1 MRLAEE
7 AGAKLSDPRS
17 RVLSVRILHTSDW
30 HIGRTFHG
38 WSTLDAL
45 RVVFDAMIAAVRDN
59 HVDVVVVAGDVF
71 DSSTPSAE
79 AVTMLDEV
87 LLGLRKAGARVV
99 ASSGNH
105 DSAARLGAKAAFA
118 AAAGVFVQTK
128 PQQIAEPVTITDDHG
143 PVHFYAIP
151 FLDPAKMRTEWPD
164 AEPMRSQADALR
176 HAMHLVRADAA
187 ARDGRSVVLA
197 HTFVQGAEDAVY
209 DSQRDILGGL
219 DKVSVPT
226 FRGVDY
232 AALGH
237 IHGRMTLDKQVRY
250 AGAPLHYS
258 FSEAGKPRG
267 GWLVD
272 LDAHGFAGAQWLD
285 LPVPRPLAELRGT
298 LDDLLS
304 NPGYDSLH
312 DHWISAVLTDN
323 EHPMD
328 AMRKLQARFPHCAL
342 LRHEPAQ
349 ISADDGVIYTEL
361 VRGKTD
367 LELIGAFLTRV
378 RNGIASDATEADL
391 LRETISGYENQSL
404 RG

>member
-1 MRLAEE
+1 M
-7 AGAKLSDPRS
+7 
-17 RVLSVRILHTSDW
+17 RILHTSDW

-45 RVVFDAMIAAVRDN
+45 RTVFDAMIATMRDSQ
-59 HVDVVVVAGDVF
+59 VDVVVVSGDVF
-71 DSSTPSAE
+71 DSSTPSSE

-87 LLGLRKAGARVV
+87 LLGLRQTGVQVV
-99 ASSGNH
+99 VSSGNH

-118 AAAGVFVQTK
+118 AAAGVFVRTRAEE
-128 PQQIAEPVTITDDHG
+128 IAEPVTIRDAHG

-151 FLDPAKMRTEWPD
+151 FLDPASMRSLWPET
-164 AEPMRSQADALR
+164 EPMRSQADALR
-176 HAMHLVRADAA
+176 HAMKLVRTDLAE
-187 ARDGRSVVLA
+187 RGGRSVVLA
-197 HTFVQGAEDAVY
+197 HTFVQGAEDEIY

-219 DKVSVPT
+219 DKVAVPV

-232 AALGH
+232 TALGH
-237 IHGRMTLDKQVRY
+237 VHGRMTLDKQIRY

-258 FSEAGKPRG
+258 FAEARKPRG

-298 LDDLLS
+298 LEQLLS
-304 NPGYDSLH
+304 DPGHQKMHDS
-312 DHWISAVLTDN
+312 WVSAVLTDD
-323 EHPMD
+323 EQPIG
-328 AMRKLQARFPHCAL
+328 AMRKLQGRFPYCAL
-342 LRHEPAQ
+342 LRHEPAHRTG
-349 ISADDGVIYTEL
+349 DDGASYADL

-378 RNGIASDATEADL
+378 RNGIATDDAEAEL
-391 LRETISGYENQSL
+391 LREVITGYED
-404 RG
+404 RDVRV